1 MRRRGIAGLGPRPD
15 PASRSRVGLRRAS
28 VGQQHWRQRKSLGS
42 MAGWVFCNRCF
53 QPPQGTAC
61 FSLTNCG
68 HVYCDVC
75 LRKGQGGVRAL
86 RALGPGPHLDPWAGG
101 GGAEGLPG
109 EGPSAGLEGGERI
122 FGAGGLGGGRG
133 VRGWRGTGRE
143 APVGDSWALACGL
156 GGAGPV
162 GATGRAGSTP
172 AECLSSGTGPPA
184 TWGPTSGWSL

>member
-1 MRRRGIAGLGPRPD
+1 MRRHGIAGLGPRPD

-28 VGQQHWRQRKSLGS
+28 VGQQHWRQRKSLRS

-101 GGAEGLPG
+101 GGRRGFRGRGPQRAWRVGRGSSEQGALG
-109 EGPSAGLEGGERI
+109 EG
-122 FGAGGLGGGRG
+122 GACGGGGAQAERLRLATLG
-133 VRGWRGTGRE
+133 RLPAGWGGQ
-143 APVGDSWALACGL
+143 GL
-156 GGAGPV
+156 
-162 GATGRAGSTP
+162 
-172 AECLSSGTGPPA
+172 
-184 TWGPTSGWSL
+184 